1 VPVDPFERDGNY
13 RMATV
18 GWIDFRCKRALI
30 QLERSL
36 LHNHNFLRVAI
47 LFAFVFNIPMRPT
60 LSRCWTLI
68 SRDAVPK
75 KHLET
80 VGIRPSLL
88 TARAQQ
94 RAPTLID
101 HLNARKAQRD
111 VELAEAANREG
122 DAPTNTLRWPSNL
135 RIEPVIS
142 RSTFSQVAREHRTS
156 LKQSLKER

>member
-1 VPVDPFERDGNY
+1 MPVNPLLLGRLPSRETGTIEWQLSDGLTFDYIITISFVSPF
-13 RMATV
+13 
-18 GWIDFRCKRALI
+18 
-30 QLERSL
+30 
-36 LHNHNFLRVAI
+36 FLRSSSTSQ
-47 LFAFVFNIPMRPT
+47 MRPT

-88 TARAQQ
+88 TAKEQQ

-111 VELAEAANREG
+111 VELAEAANLEG
-122 DAPTNTLRWPSNL
+122 DAPTNALRWPSNL

-142 RSTFSQVAREHRTS
+142 RSTFSQVAREHRKS